1 MVEKYDAFQGVYFFF
16 RIICK
21 KDCKSINLFLIVVI
35 LKSSNLKVS
44 IHIKQVE
51 NSPKRF
57 GMHGNFE
64 QMFELK
70 NIP

>member
-1 MVEKYDAFQGVYFFF
+1 MKLSKVSIFL

-21 KDCKSINLFLIVVI
+21 KTKSIDLFLIVVI
-35 LKSSNLKVS
+35 LIKSSNLKVS
-44 IHIKQVE
+44 IHIKQVK
-51 NSPKRF
+51 NSPKRC

-64 QMFELK
+64 QTFELK

>member
-1 MVEKYDAFQGVYFFF
+1 MKLSKVSIFFLELYA
-16 RIICK
+16 K
-21 KDCKSINLFLIVVI
+21 KTVSQLNLFLIVVI
-35 LKSSNLKVS
+35 LKSSNLKFS

-64 QMFELK
+64 QTFELYK

>member
-1 MVEKYDAFQGVYFFF
+1 MSIFFMQ
-16 RIICK
+16 

-57 GMHGNFE
+57 GMLGNF
-64 QMFELK
+64 QQTLMSLK
-70 NIP
+70 TYLKEKTKDFIINQG

>member
-1 MVEKYDAFQGVYFFF
+1 MKLSKVSIFFLELYA
-16 RIICK
+16 K
-21 KDCKSINLFLIVVI
+21 KTVSQLNLFLIVVI
-35 LKSSNLKVS
+35 LKSSNLQFS

-51 NSPKRF
+51 NSPKRS

-64 QMFELK
+64 QMFELYK